1 MWVAILAIV
10 GELIKFLCK
19 WGVNQLDTDTERK
32 KKREEIKKNE
42 IEKAETQRD
51 LILAINRYNNV

>member
-10 GELIKFLCK
+10 GELLKFLCK
-19 WGVNQLDTDTERK
+19 WGMNWLDSDTERK

-42 IEKAETQRD
+42 IEKATNQRD
-51 LILAINRYNNV
+51 LINAINRFNSI

>member
-1 MWVAILAIV
+1 MWISILAIV
-10 GELIKFLCK
+10 GELVKFICK
-19 WGVNQLDTDTERK
+19 WGMNWLDSDSERK

-51 LILAINRYNNV
+51 LIMAINRFNRV